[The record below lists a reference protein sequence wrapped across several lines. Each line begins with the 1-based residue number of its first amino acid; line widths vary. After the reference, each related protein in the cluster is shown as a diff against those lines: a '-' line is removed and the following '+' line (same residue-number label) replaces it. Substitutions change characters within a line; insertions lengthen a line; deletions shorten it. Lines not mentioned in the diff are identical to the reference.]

1 MATALT
7 EKNCTPCRGGI
18 PRLTPKEA
26 GEYRAQTPEWA
37 LVDDATRIE
46 RTYRFKN
53 FGEAF
58 AFVSR
63 AAKLAEAGGT
73 IPTSASAGATRRSRC
88 GPGRS
93 KACTKTTFIMAAKLD
108 RIAEQA
114 QAVRQDG

>member
-63 AAKLAEAGGT
+63 AAKLAEAGGYHPDISFGWGYAT
-73 IPTSASAGATRRSRC
+73 VSLRTRKIKGLHENDVIGA
-88 GPGRS
+88 
-93 KACTKTTFIMAAKLD
+93 
-108 RIAEQA
+108 
-114 QAVRQDG
+114 